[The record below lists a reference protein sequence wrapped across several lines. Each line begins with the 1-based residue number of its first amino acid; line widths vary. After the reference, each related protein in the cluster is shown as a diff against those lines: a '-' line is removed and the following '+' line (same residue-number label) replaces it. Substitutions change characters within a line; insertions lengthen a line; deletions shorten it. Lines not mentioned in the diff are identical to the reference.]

1 MDTKEEFIKM
11 VGLQK
16 HQTFIR
22 NNYSIQ
28 ESTTNSNVLTQIQNQ
43 YMKSFIAK
51 RVIPILVNFRY
62 LRFKLMK
69 YKENNKKMCDTFDHN
84 FIPLCTMS

>member
-1 MDTKEEFIKM
+1 MQEPGQTYKLSSGMMDTKEEFIKM

-28 ESTTNSNVLTQIQNQ
+28 ESTTNSNVFNTNS
-43 YMKSFIAK
+43 KSVYEEFHRK
-51 RVIPILVNFRY
+51 TGYTHFGK
-62 LRFKLMK
+62 F
-69 YKENNKKMCDTFDHN
+69 
-84 FIPLCTMS
+84 